1 MSVWGSYLQLATQE
15 IILTEEFLELT
26 EDLLCK
32 ILQSEKLEAQEL
44 DLFLA
49 TYSWGKHQQQKF
61 KEAKSKKRAS
71 SSEGRSSGRASTPIT
86 SEQSS
91 DQVVK
96 SPEGGSPMPDLR
108 GDARE
113 SVVAVVGSPSRKSA
127 ADSEEAEKRA
137 AMRRDIKD
145 LRWRMHRVLTYIRF
159 PQIPAR
165 ALMQIVYP
173 TGVVPTKELFQAAC
187 FLADPNSIDISQRIE
202 SRWAPRPGK
211 RSTLF

>member
-1 MSVWGSYLQLATQE
+1 M
-15 IILTEEFLELT
+15 ELT
-26 EDLLCK
+26 EALLCK

-49 TYSWGKHQQQKF
+49 TYAWGKHQQQKF

-86 SEQSS
+86 SEQSN

-96 SPEGGSPMPDLR
+96 SPEEGSPTPDLR

-113 SVVAVVGSPSRKSA
+113 SVAAVVGSPSRKSA
-127 ADSEEAEKRA
+127 ATDNEEGEKRA